1 MTMTTRRATAIG
13 LALLAA
19 AASAAGCTTGSGE
32 AGEARATA
40 AALGVAGSVQAGPTG
55 GETADARVAWRL
67 NEQEYLR
74 LSDAARHA
82 FGQPDGQ
89 RIAYTIEPQNID
101 AEPTAVSATPVG
113 PAVDREGT
121 PCRPMRL
128 VAIKGGRTSSGVFTV
143 CRAGSGIRIAG
154 RVS

>member
-1 MTMTTRRATAIG
+1 MTERRAGATG
-13 LALLAA
+13 LVLLAMA
-19 AASAAGCTTGSGE
+19 AATLTGCTTGGSAE
-32 AGEARATA
+32 AVDARATA

-74 LSDAARHA
+74 LSDAARTA
-82 FGQPDGQ
+82 FGRPQGQPV
-89 RIAYTIEPQNID
+89 AYTIEPQNID

-113 PAVDREGT
+113 PVADQAGV

-128 VAIKGGRTSSGVFTV
+128 QAIKGGRTSSGVFTV
-143 CRAGSGIRIAG
+143 CRGASGVRIAG
-154 RVS
+154 RA